1 MHIPLIRT
9 LVLASLIAVLAAC
22 SDVSAPTNAPTV
34 EEAKV
39 TPVSASEV
47 DTSTFDQV
55 TEDGAGGELEASQ
68 DTIDRFI
75 VQIGDA
81 SRRPFNG
88 VCFYTDANYQ
98 GRAYCFEAGF
108 FDIPVGFSA
117 ALNSIRASFND
128 TASSVLISPGYNVQ
142 VFNDVNLSGGGF
154 GVSATA
160 NLSGIRN
167 FTNIGSIGNFNDR
180 LSSLKITKE
189 R

>member
-1 MHIPLIRT
+1 MHTPLLKA
-9 LVLASLIAVLAAC
+9 LVLGLLIAALAAC
-22 SDVSAPTNAPTV
+22 SDVSAPTAT
-34 EEAKV
+34 EEVKV
-39 TPVSASEV
+39 TPISASEV

-68 DTIDRFI
+68 DTISRFI

-88 VCFYTDANYQ
+88 VCFYTDANFQ

-117 ALNSIRASFND
+117 ALSSIRASFND
-128 TASSVLISPGYNVQ
+128 TASSMLISPGYNVQ
-142 VFNDVNLSGGGF
+142 LFNNVNLSGGGF

-167 FTNIGSIGNFNDR
+167 FTSIGGIGNFNDR